1 MFKLSFHYC
10 TKGPYTNMYSFILT
24 IKLIPKSNRK
34 IIERD
39 KMYSPN
45 TQIHDATPNT
55 QIHDATP
62 NTQIHDHSLFWVG
75 TDALFFFRIAGVKLV
90 LWVQTSTLGGI
101 MLSFK
106 CCPHMSEMSTFTY
119 NLANSIIRK
128 NAIIMSIIHNML
140 DLHDNH
146 ISSSKENRWPQP
158 LFKY

>member
-1 MFKLSFHYC
+1 VLVLLILFKLSFHYC

-45 TQIHDATPNT
+45 TQIH
-55 QIHDATP
+55 H
-62 NTQIHDHSLFWVG
+62 HSLFWVG

-90 LWVQTSTLGGI
+90 LWVQTSTLDGI